1 MCLAQANKLTIMA
14 LHRAASRRAFHDH
27 FSDAMTLYP
36 QVLRNRP
43 RMMAALAAGV
53 VFGLLFPQPLRPVVR
68 VLIGWDVAIWLYLA
82 LMWTRMMR
90 AHHRKVED
98 IAMLDDEKATTVLTV
113 ICLATVA
120 SIAAIAIELASAKG
134 AGIGHYVV
142 TGATMFGAWFLIPT
156 IFTLH
161 YARLYYL
168 SPRDARA
175 LQFPDR
181 DLDPDYWDFLYFSF
195 TIAVASQTADVSL
208 GNRSIRRAALAQS
221 ILSFYFN
228 IAVLGLSINVAA
240 GLLS

>member
-1 MCLAQANKLTIMA
+1 
-14 LHRAASRRAFHDH
+14 
-27 FSDAMTLYP
+27 MTFYP

-43 RMMAALAAGV
+43 RMMAALLAGV
-53 VFGLLFPQPLRPVVR
+53 LFGLLLPSPLRPIVR
-68 VLIGWDVAIWLYLA
+68 VLIGWDGAIWLYLV
-82 LMWTRMMR
+82 LMWLRMVR
-90 AHHRKVED
+90 ARHHQVRE
-98 IAMLDDEKATTVLTV
+98 IAMRDDENATTVLTV

-120 SIAAIAIELASAKG
+120 SIAAIAVELVSAKNVG
-134 AGIGHYVV
+134 FGSSVGHYAV

-168 SPRDARA
+168 SPQEARA

-181 DLDPDYWDFLYFSF
+181 NLEPDYWDFLYFSF

-228 IAVLGLSINVAA
+228 MAVLGLSINVAA